1 MKKSIFKR
9 VAASA
14 AAMTLAL
21 VGVVALGSK
30 AEVKAQDL
38 VDAPVGENIT
48 ENVLSQMLASEK
60 SLDAWGSQWVQCYD
74 EGIASWLESSNTYLK
89 VTLKNVGT
97 YTGDDGS
104 ATSVEDIFAYWGDV
118 SGWFKY
124 LIVDEA
130 NYFPVDGA
138 TSDSAYVYVPMSNFD
153 LNEDNGIGFNVQA
166 GHISMTV
173 TAVEIVEDVEYYVAG
188 PITGKEWDAE
198 GRLMEKNADGT
209 YSVTFTDIAAGTYE
223 FKVTD
228 GTWYNT
234 WNLDGNANNGEGNAW
249 VDVDEDDSTV
259 VITFDGE
266 RVSVEVNPAAE
277 DPEDPEDPAT
287 EEPESPSTGET
298 VEYADYFGAQVYAMD
313 NADWKW
319 NSVSVDEFAADG
331 TIVLT
336 GNAADIAAGSGSGA
350 IGATG
355 IQFFV
360 GEQGQTDLG
369 DKTISAK
376 IAYVLKDEE
385 GNVVEEGEVTIDTS
399 KVDDAGKTVL
409 IADVPLQGYGAD
421 WSEFTALGNFT
432 LTATVSDIVITDP
445 NAEEPNNG
453 TPDLGDGVHAA
464 LIIALAFA
472 ALAVVATAAG
482 KKFTADEK

>member
-1 MKKSIFKR
+1 MKKSFFSKIV
-9 VAASA
+9 VAVIVGTMVLSTMAVSAFADEPEEKKASA
-14 AAMTLAL
+14 VTSLITITDQEQISHVGGALNFKISTVELTQEQRSAIASADCYFTLDTDYINGGAGYNKNGASDGWTNCIPPEVQEGGQWELTESGVISLPVEDYAL
-21 VGVVALGSK
+21 SEDGSDSLQLQVWYTNG
-30 AEVKAQDL
+30 AF
-38 VDAPVGENIT
+38 
-48 ENVLSQMLASEK
+48 
-60 SLDAWGSQWVQCYD
+60 SLDKI
-74 EGIASWLESSNTYLK
+74 ELK
-89 VTLKNVGT
+89 
-97 YTGDDGS
+97 
-104 ATSVEDIFAYWGDV
+104 
-118 SGWFKY
+118 
-124 LIVDEA
+124 DEA
-130 NYFPVDGA
+130 GSVIKTMAPADK
-138 TSDSAYVYVPMSNFD
+138 
-153 LNEDNGIGFNVQA
+153 
-166 GHISMTV
+166 
-173 TAVEIVEDVEYYVAG
+173 YYVQG
-188 PITGKEWDAE
+188 E
-198 GRLMEKNADGT
+198 GFGNNWTDIPMEIDDNGT
-209 YSVTFTDIAAGTYE
+209 YSLTLTDVDKGQIQ
-223 FKVTD
+223 FKVKTD
-228 GTWYNT
+228 SWDYSWDLVGFAYGA
-234 WNLDGNANNGEGNAW
+234 DGNAT
-249 VDVDEDDSTV
+249 VDVEEDDSTV

-266 RVSVEVNPAAE
+266 RVSVEVNPE
-277 DPEDPEDPAT
+277 TEDPAT
-287 EEPESPSTGET
+287 EEPEGPSTGET
-298 VEYADYFGAQVYAMD
+298 VEYANYFGAQVYAMD

-336 GNAADIAAGSGSGA
+336 GNAADIADGSGSGA

-445 NAEEPNNG
+445 NAEEPTTEDPTTEEPDNG